1 MKISRTAVLFFVSGF
16 CFISTQ
22 KTFAQNSNGTIV
34 QDSRFEQLLA
44 EKRKINS
51 SITVNDKYKIQI
63 FYGDNEKAR
72 KTLSEFRKEYKN
84 IDGTI
89 IFASPTYKV
98 WVGSFKSRIDA
109 ERILKDIQRKYPYA
123 LLIKPN
129 K

>member
-1 MKISRTAVLFFVSGF
+1 MRILKLSRCFFVLGF
-16 CFISTQ
+16 CTLGMGKSLAQDNASITQ
-22 KTFAQNSNGTIV
+22 DA
-34 QDSRFEQLLA
+34 RFEQLLA

-51 SITVNDKYKIQI
+51 SIIVNDRYKIQI

-72 KTLSEFRKEYKN
+72 RTLTDFKRDFRTM
-84 IDGTI
+84 DGTI

-98 WVGSFKSRIDA
+98 WVGNFKSRIDA
-109 ERILKDIQRKYPYA
+109 ERAMLDVKKKYPYA

>member
-1 MKISRTAVLFFVSGF
+1 MKIPRIESLFFVSAF
-16 CFISTQ
+16 CFISSQ
-22 KTFAQNSNGTIV
+22 KSFAQASNNSIV

-44 EKRKINS
+44 EKRRINP

-63 FYGDNEKAR
+63 FYGHNEKAR
-72 KTLSEFRKEYKN
+72 KTLSEFRREFKN
-84 IDGTI
+84 TDGTI

-98 WVGSFKSRIDA
+98 WVGSYKSRIDA
-109 ERILKDIQRKYPYA
+109 ERALKDIQRKYPYA